1 MKKQLLTLALA
12 VTLVSNVYTASAA
25 TTTAPEVAAPAHT
38 QVVEA
43 MPVLSNMDMQAAF
56 NDAQSMQFA
65 ALDGQE
71 MQATQGAWS
80 WRKFFSPVRAIIA
93 VAIVVACT
101 TISNGT
107 LTNACVVATF

>member
-1 MKKQLLTLALA
+1 MKKQLLTLVLA

-25 TTTAPEVAAPAHT
+25 TTTASEVATPAHT

-43 MPVLSNMDMQAAF
+43 MPALSNMDMQAAF

-71 MQATQGAWS
+71 MQATQGAFS
-80 WRKFFSPVRAIIA
+80 WRKLIRAV
-93 VAIVVACT
+93 VAIVVVTVCVAGSGPTLGGTGVVCT
-101 TISNGT
+101 
-107 LTNACVVATF
+107 VAI